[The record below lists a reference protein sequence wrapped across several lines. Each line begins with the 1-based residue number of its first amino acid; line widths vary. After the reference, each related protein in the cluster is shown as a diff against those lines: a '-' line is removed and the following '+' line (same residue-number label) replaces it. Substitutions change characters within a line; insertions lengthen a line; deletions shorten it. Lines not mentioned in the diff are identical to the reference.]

1 MTKTVAT
8 IILAAGASTRM
19 GTPKQLL
26 PYRGTTLLRHVVEQ
40 AIASVCQPI
49 IVVLG
54 ANAEKIYPSL
64 NQLPIQIVENLNW
77 NQGIGTS
84 IKTGIESLSHLHEK
98 IEAIILTLGDQPFIS
113 TQIINRL
120 VEAYHT
126 TGQPIIASEYAETC
140 GVPALFDRTIFAE
153 LITLKQTEGAKKII
167 KKHHHQTFSL
177 PFPQGA
183 IDIDTPQ
190 DYQQLQTKIPWG
202 DGAST

>member
-1 MTKTVAT
+1 MTKTIAT

-26 PYRGTTLLRHVVEQ
+26 PYRGTSLLRHVVEE
-40 AIASVCQPI
+40 AIASVCQPV

-64 NQLPIQIVENLNW
+64 NQLPIQIVENLDW
-77 NQGIGTS
+77 NQGMATS
-84 IKTGIESLSHLHEK
+84 IKTGIQSLSHLNEK

-113 TQIINRL
+113 AQIINRL
-120 VEAYHT
+120 VEAYYT
-126 TGQPIIASEYAETC
+126 TEKPIIASEYAGTW
-140 GVPALFDRTIFAE
+140 GVPALFDRTIFSE
-153 LITLKQTEGAKKII
+153 LIALKPSEGAKKII
-167 KKHHHQTFSL
+167 KKHQHQTFCL

-190 DYQQLQTKIPWG
+190 DYQQLQTIT
-202 DGAST
+202 D